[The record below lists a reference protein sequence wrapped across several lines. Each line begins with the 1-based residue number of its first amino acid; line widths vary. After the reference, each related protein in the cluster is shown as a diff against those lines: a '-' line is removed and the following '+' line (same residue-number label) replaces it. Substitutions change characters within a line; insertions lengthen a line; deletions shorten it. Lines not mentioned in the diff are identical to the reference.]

1 MINLYRFIKRLLTK
15 PKNLR
20 ESILVDTNYYGDGL
34 AVWHKNVDFIK
45 DNKFQRSYKI
55 AINSGHLFSLD
66 NNQLQVE
73 WRVKI
78 ALWAAEHALKLEGD
92 FVECGVNT
100 GILSLAIC
108 NYFNFNDIN
117 KHFYLFDTYKGIP
130 ILRTNNN
137 IEDTQHIDKKN
148 MFYRDCYE
156 QTKKNFSE
164 WSGVR
169 LVKGIVPDTLE
180 TVNID
185 KVCYL
190 SIDMN
195 VVEPEIS
202 ALRFFWPRLVSGA
215 VILLDDY
222 GWETCEQQKVAF
234 DAFAKEFQVPILFIP
249 TGQGII
255 IKP

>member
-1 MINLYRFIKRLLTK
+1 M
-15 PKNLR
+15 
-20 ESILVDTNYYGDGL
+20 
-34 AVWHKNVDFIK
+34 
-45 DNKFQRSYKI
+45 
-55 AINSGHLFSLD
+55 FSLD
-66 NNQLQVE
+66 NSQLKIE

-108 NYFNFNDIN
+108 DYFNFNNIN
-117 KHFYLFDTYKGIP
+117 KHFYLFDTYNGIP
-130 ILRTNNN
+130 IDKNN
-137 IEDTQHIDKKN
+137 IDDNQGIDKKN
-148 MFYRDCYE
+148 VFYRDCYE

-164 WSGVR
+164 WSNVS
-169 LVKGIVPDTLE
+169 LVQGIVPNVLDMVYIE
-180 TVNID
+180 

-195 VVEPEIS
+195 VAGPEIS
-202 ALRFFWPRLVSGA
+202 ALRFYWPKLVSGA

-222 GWETCEQQKVAF
+222 GWKTCEQQKVAF
-234 DAFAKEFQVPILFIP
+234 DNFAKEFQVPILFIP